1 MNFLCNINQS
11 FADLL
16 INYLNLIIR
25 KKQLFGG
32 LLQKRCSW
40 KFCKI
45 FKNTLFQGIP
55 LVAASERVNAD
66 EIAHLCSV
74 AVGKENSSGEA

>member
-16 INYLNLIIR
+16 INYLNLTKER
-25 KKQLFGG
+25 SSCSEVFYKKSALRNFA
-32 LLQKRCSW
+32 
-40 KFCKI
+40 KFLRTP
-45 FKNTLFQGIP
+45 FFQRIP

-66 EIAHLCSV
+66 E
-74 AVGKENSSGEA
+74 AVPCVL